1 MRHKSLKTH
10 DRTKPH
16 IARFYLAIVRLCC
29 LLLLLGPP
37 SVHQSTP
44 LPDQVR
50 TRSSRDTGGIAS
62 DEQPIGAWRNRAL
75 IARWGW
81 CYRVIRLA
89 FTMHRNDTPAAR

>member
-29 LLLLLGPP
+29 LLLLPGPP
-37 SVHQSTP
+37 SIRKSTP
-44 LPDQVR
+44 LPDEVR
-50 TRSSRDTGGIAS
+50 TRSSGATGGIAS
-62 DEQPIGAWRNRAL
+62 DEQPIGAWRNRVL
-75 IARWGW
+75 IARRGW

-89 FTMHRNDTPAAR
+89 FTMHRSDTSVAR